1 MQVGITQQLAFDLK
15 RRLLRREIK
24 KGCSFRRTFQLR
36 PRFRQAAMAFAYTG
50 RANEKRCVH
59 DAECSGGMIRQ
70 KGEMAKQR
78 NEKRLSL
85 RKGAL
90 SRASE
95 RDYSVLLAF
104 LQFSL

>member
-1 MQVGITQQLAFDLK
+1 
-15 RRLLRREIK
+15 
-24 KGCSFRRTFQLR
+24 
-36 PRFRQAAMAFAYTG
+36 
-50 RANEKRCVH
+50 
-59 DAECSGGMIRQ
+59 
-70 KGEMAKQR
+70 MAKQR